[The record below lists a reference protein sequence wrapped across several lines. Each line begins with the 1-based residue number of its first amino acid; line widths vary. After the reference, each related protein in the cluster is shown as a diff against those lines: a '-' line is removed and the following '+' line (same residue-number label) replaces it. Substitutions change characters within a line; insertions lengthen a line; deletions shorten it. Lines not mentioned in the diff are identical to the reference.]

1 MVCSTV
7 RFLSTVAVQQPTD
20 WICSKS
26 LKTYVRS
33 APARAVA
40 TAAIATAVC
49 FERLQFVQSTDSIR
63 RFGTQV
69 LYDVSVCLHSQLAQG
84 DSCRVTA
91 EHVLPSLE
99 YTYVQLSRGA
109 LDGLSTPAS
118 TTGTVLLY

>member
-7 RFLSTVAVQQPTD
+7 LFLGTIAVQHPTD
-20 WICSKS
+20 LMYSNG

-33 APARAVA
+33 APEKAVA

-69 LYDVSVCLHSQLAQG
+69 LYDASVCLHSQLAQRC
-84 DSCRVTA
+84 SCSLRSV
-91 EHVLPSLE
+91 EHCLI
-99 YTYVQLSRGA
+99 
-109 LDGLSTPAS
+109 
-118 TTGTVLLY
+118 